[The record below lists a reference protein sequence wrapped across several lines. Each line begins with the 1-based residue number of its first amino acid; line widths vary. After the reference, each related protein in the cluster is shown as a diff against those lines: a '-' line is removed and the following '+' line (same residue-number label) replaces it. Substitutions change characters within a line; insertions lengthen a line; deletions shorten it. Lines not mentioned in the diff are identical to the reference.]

1 MRIDAEAIER
11 LSELLKEFGAEKVFE
26 CFNCGNCT
34 AVCPVSSS
42 EHMFPRK
49 LIRYAQLGAEDILLE
64 SEEPWLCLVCRH
76 CTVTCPRDAFPS
88 ELMVAARK
96 EIVEAGGAPKH
107 IADFLTNISKQK
119 NPWGVGKFKRAE
131 WVKKSDVSVP
141 TVKENPEFEWL
152 WFVGCAH
159 SFDNRNMGVTVKLA
173 RIFNDI
179 GLNFA
184 ILGREE
190 GCCGNDVRRAG
201 EEGLFQVLRDENI
214 ETFEKYGVEK
224 IVTASPHCY
233 NTLKNEY
240 EGYEVKFALEI
251 IYDAIKTGKLQLK
264 HPVNRK
270 VTYHDPCYLG
280 RYNGMYELPREILK
294 LIPGIE
300 LIEMPRNRSMSFCC
314 GGGNG
319 NIVGEYPG
327 EIRPNNVRAM
337 EAAETGAD
345 VLAVACPF
353 CMIML
358 EDGVKTQ
365 KLDSSISVYDI
376 IELVYLSVYGEH
388 QL

>member
-1 MRIDAEAIER
+1 MRIEAENIER
-11 LSELLKEFGAEKVFE
+11 FAEILEDFGMERIFE

-34 AVCPVSSS
+34 AICPVNDN
-42 EHMFPRK
+42 EHLFPRR
-49 LIRYAQLGAEDILLE
+49 LMRYAQLGANEVLLDNDDV
-64 SEEPWLCLVCRH
+64 WLCLVCRH
-76 CTVTCPRDAFPS
+76 CTVTCPREARPS

-96 EIVEAGGAPKH
+96 AIVEAGGAPKH
-107 IADFLTNISKQK
+107 IADFLTNIQKQK
-119 NPWGVGKFKRAE
+119 NPWGVGKFKRSD
-131 WVKKSDVSVP
+131 WTKKSEVEVP
-141 TVKENPEFEWL
+141 TVKDKPEFEWL

-159 SFDNRNMGVTVKLA
+159 SFDNRNTSVTLKLA
-173 RIFNDI
+173 RIFNEI

-201 EEGLFQVLRDENI
+201 EEGLFELLAEENI
-214 ETFEKYGVEK
+214 KTFEKYGVKK

-240 EGYEVKFALEI
+240 DGYEVKFALEI
-251 IYDAIKTGKLQLK
+251 IYEAIKSGKLQLK
-264 HPVNRK
+264 HPIDRK

-280 RYNGMYELPREILK
+280 RYNGVYELPREVLK
-294 LIPGIE
+294 LIPGVK
-300 LIEMPRNRSMSFCC
+300 LVEMPRNRSMSFCC

-327 EIRPNNVRAM
+327 KFRPNNIRAK

-345 VLAVACPF
+345 ILAVACPF

-358 EDGVKTQ
+358 EDGLKTQ
-365 KLDSSISVYDI
+365 KFDKSMDVRDI
-376 IELVYLSVYGEH
+376 IELVYLSAFGEE
-388 QL
+388 